1 MLNLL
6 LTLCLTAVAPQNEQ
20 ASSFEEWLVAYRGE
34 LHLEEFL
41 RHELLR
47 DAAESAGILPTAQE
61 IDESLNKQRDRR
73 IENAYGGDHEAW
85 VKGLLRL
92 NLTEET
98 WRKEQRIPTLNT
110 LLVDRLVRSRREISE
125 QDVIAAWEK
134 SYGPSGRG
142 MTVRWIQ
149 LPITPPTPPADATRE
164 EVRALREASR
174 AADRDRAEEIRQA
187 WESGADFLDLQ
198 ASTGSG
204 EEPREPFSLDD
215 LPWPDS
221 VRLAVETLSQDE
233 ISSPEAAR
241 GAWNLIQLVDS
252 THTPLESVRE
262 ELFAALLAR
271 VANSTETDA
280 LFIDLREKSA
290 ATISLEESVKS
301 TAPAA
306 PLEIIGQLNGRPLKL
321 GAFIRWLTETHG
333 RPHRDTFQQMQL
345 IERLSITANNVF
357 TPAEV
362 ASRREQDLDERV
374 QLFHEGDKARWRE
387 ELEAKGRTL
396 SGWRRQ
402 ASIRALHDLRAEA
415 LFLAERE
422 VTAEEVHAEW
432 EEVYGEGGVAR
443 TVRLI
448 SLAPSPPK
456 EQLDPADLE
465 EWFAQEI
472 LSLEQL
478 AKELRERVI
487 EGGEDFGALAR
498 RHSSDAATRL
508 EGGRLPGLFN
518 LRQQTAAVALAVEP
532 LRAGDVSEPVRILTG
547 YIFIQV
553 IEKKFTPLEE
563 VEDELYSELM
573 LQRPSAVE
581 LSSFVNQL
589 FERSKR

>member
-1 MLNLL
+1 MLKLL
-6 LTLCLTAVAPQNEQ
+6 LTLCLTAVAPQSEQ
-20 ASSFEEWLVAYRGE
+20 ASPFEEWLVAYRGE

-61 IDESLNKQRDRR
+61 IDESLKEQKDRR

-92 NLTEET
+92 NLTEES
-98 WRKEQRIPTLNT
+98 WREEQRVPTLNA
-110 LLVDRLVRSRREISE
+110 LIVGRLVRRRREITE

-134 SYGPSGRG
+134 SYGPGGQG

-149 LPITPPTPPADATRE
+149 LLITPPTPPADATRE

-174 AADRDRAEEIRQA
+174 AADRDRAEEIRQT
-187 WESGADFLDLQ
+187 WKSGADFLNLQ

-204 EEPREPFSLDD
+204 EEPREPFSLDE
-215 LPWPDS
+215 LAWPDS
-221 VRLAVETLSQDE
+221 VRRAVESLSQGE

-241 GAWNLIQLVDS
+241 GAWNLIQLVSS
-252 THTPLESVRE
+252 THTPIESVRE
-262 ELFAALLAR
+262 ELSAALLAR
-271 VANSTETDA
+271 VANSAETDA
-280 LFIDLREKSA
+280 LFIDLTAKSA
-290 ATISLEESVKS
+290 PTISLEEPAES

-306 PLEIIGQLNGRPLKL
+306 PLGVIGQLNGRPLKL
-321 GAFIRWLTETHG
+321 DSFTRWLTETHG
-333 RPHRDTFQQMQL
+333 RPHRDTFQQMGL
-345 IERLSITANNVF
+345 IEHLSIAAGDSF

-362 ASRREQDLDERV
+362 ASRREEDLDAKV
-374 QLFHEGDKARWRE
+374 QLFHEGDKALWRE
-387 ELEAKGRTL
+387 GLEAKGRTL
-396 SGWRRQ
+396 SGWRRE

-415 LFLAERE
+415 LFLDQRE

-448 SLAPSPPK
+448 SLSPSPPK
-456 EQLDPADLE
+456 EPIDPTELE
-465 EWFAQEI
+465 EW
-472 LSLEQL
+472 L
-478 AKELRERVI
+478 AEEMSSVELLAREMRERVV

-508 EGGRLPGLFN
+508 EGGRVPGHFS
-518 LRQQTAAVALAVEP
+518 LRQQSAAIARAVEP
-532 LRAGDVSEPVRILTG
+532 LRAGGVSEPVRILTA
-547 YIFIQV
+547 YILFQV
-553 IEKKFTPLEE
+553 IEKKLTPLED
-563 VEDELYSELM
+563 VEDELFVTLKDR
-573 LQRPSAVE
+573 RPSAVE